1 MDGVLQSG
9 GVKVYKSPRHAQVW
23 FLKRSRDTWKN
34 NCMLAKQNQ
43 KRLENRVRDTAK
55 AREKW
60 AEQAR
65 AQTARVKEL
74 EAENAALK
82 QELEVLKKVPDVFG
96 ARPGR

>member
-9 GVKVYKSPRHAQVW
+9 GVKIYRSPRHAQVW

-34 NCMLAKQNQ
+34 NCMLARQNQ
-43 KRLENRVRDTAK
+43 KRLENRVRDTTK

-60 AEQAR
+60 AELAR
-65 AQTARVKEL
+65 ARAAQVKAL

-82 QELEVLKKVPDVFG
+82 QELEVLKKVSDFFG
-96 ARPGR
+96 TRLGR